1 MSMDFLER
9 LRNNCL
15 TSVEDYRRMQVKLHE
30 MRKESEPVD
39 QSGKSEEWKNW
50 ELAPLDAPV
59 KHASV
64 KQGADPIGEAS
75 HEASTEAV
83 KGVHKALRAI
93 DKF

>member
-15 TSVEDYRRMQVKLHE
+15 TNVEDHQRMQAKLHE
-30 MRKESEPVD
+30 MKKDDEPVA

-59 KHASV
+59 KQAASPTV
-64 KQGADPIGEAS
+64 ET
-75 HEASTEAV
+75 STVVSSEAV
-83 KGVHKALRAI
+83 KGVHKALRTI
-93 DKF
+93 DKY